1 MTANEYCKSI
11 QEDLKNVEHNLEKMI
26 PISVI
31 VDIVAEIN
39 SQNPADYGKT
49 YQERSSAESMKQNI
63 LEKIYEL
70 LDTIEPQERSE
81 KE

>member
-39 SQNPADYGKT
+39 SQNPADYGRT

-63 LEKIYEL
+63 LEIIKERVKYE
-70 LDTIEPQERSE
+70 
-81 KE
+81 

>member
-26 PISVI
+26 PVSVI

-39 SQNPADYGKT
+39 SQDPADYGRT
-49 YQERSSAESMKQNI
+49 YQERSSAECMKQNI
-63 LEKIYEL
+63 LEIIKERVKYE
-70 LDTIEPQERSE
+70 
-81 KE
+81 